1 MRAVGRLAI
10 ASLRARPG
18 SAVLVGV
25 VFAAV
30 AATAGSAVAVD
41 DAAARA
47 WDRTFERTHA
57 AHLRILA
64 ASPEAAL
71 ELASSIPGVVERS
84 EPWNTAFTQ
93 LRAGG
98 RVVALALLVRNA
110 DVIIDRPVPVDG
122 QALGGPGLFIERSFA
137 TALAL
142 RPSDVVEVRRADGS
156 WAPTKV
162 GGIAAS
168 VVAGPY
174 PSTVPGRAFVTPDVA
189 AALGV
194 AAGPGAT
201 VGLRLRDGADA
212 ARVAGQVGISPDNA
226 MVTDW
231 STERNDALSGV
242 TDFQVILSA
251 FAFLLLGTAASVLA
265 ATIGGRVVAEQRQLG
280 LLRAAGCTPLQAS
293 CALMLEYGVV
303 AAAGA
308 AAGAALAA
316 AVLPALACA
325 ALPPLGM
332 PPGGMDL
339 RTAVAVALSV
349 TSASALVAAA
359 ASWRATRRRPAT
371 LLQGEPF
378 ERHSGLGRRAVQRG
392 APVVFALGVKDAFTR
407 RARALT
413 TAGAVAL
420 AVMAVVAALSMEAT
434 FDRAAEAEERGVTQ
448 PIPSTGPT
456 GGSLPPIIGEEATIN
471 DGRRLRPLVY
481 TLEGAL
487 VATALVTLLV
497 SVLLDGRE
505 RRQEQAMLKAI
516 GVTPLQLSLSRGI
529 AGGVVAAAGAVLG
542 LPLGWAF
549 FRAAYASADGSP
561 SEVGDAS
568 LLGALVA
575 AGVVCMVAITIS
587 TLAGARAAG
596 SAPVRALAVD

>member
-10 ASLRARPG
+10 ASLRARLG
-18 SAVLVGV
+18 SAMLVAV

-30 AATAGSAVAVD
+30 AATAASAVAVD
-41 DAAARA
+41 DAATRA

-57 AHLRILA
+57 AHLRIMA
-64 ASPEAAL
+64 ASPDAAL

-93 LRAGG
+93 FRARG

-110 DVIIDRPVPVDG
+110 GAVIDRPVPVDG
-122 QALGGPGLFIERSFA
+122 QALEGTGLVIERSFA

-142 RPSDVVEVRRADGS
+142 QPGDAVEVRRADGS
-156 WAPTKV
+156 WASTKV

-174 PSTVPGRAFVTPDVA
+174 PSTVPGRAFVTPDGA

-201 VGLRLRDGADA
+201 VGVRLRDSADA
-212 ARVAGQVGISPDNA
+212 AWVAAQAGISRGDA
-226 MVTDW
+226 MLTAW
-231 STERNDALSGV
+231 SAERDDALSGV

-251 FAFLLLGTAASVLA
+251 FALLLLGTAASVLA
-265 ATIGGRVVAEQRQLG
+265 ATVGGRVVAEHRQLG
-280 LLRAAGCTPLQAS
+280 LLRAAGCTPLQAA

-303 AAAGA
+303 AAIGATAGV
-308 AAGAALAA
+308 ALAA
-316 AVLPALACA
+316 SLLPALTGA

-332 PPGGMDL
+332 PPGGLDL
-339 RTAVAVALSV
+339 SAAVAVAVSV

-371 LLQGEPF
+371 LLHGEPF
-378 ERHSGLGRRAVQRG
+378 ERHSRLGRWAVQRG
-392 APVVFALGVKDAFTR
+392 ASVVVALGVKDAFAR

-434 FDRAAEAEERGVTQ
+434 FDRAAEAQEAGVSQ
-448 PIPSTGPT
+448 PTPSMTPT
-456 GGSLPPIIGEEATIN
+456 AGSLPPIIGEEATID

-516 GVTPLQLSLSRGI
+516 GVTPRQLSLSRGV

-549 FRAAYASADGSP
+549 FRAAYASAEGSP

-568 LLGALVA
+568 LLGALMA
-575 AGVVCMVAITIS
+575 AGVVCVVAIAIS
-587 TLAGARAAG
+587 TLAGARASG
-596 SAPVRALAVD
+596 GAPVRALAVD